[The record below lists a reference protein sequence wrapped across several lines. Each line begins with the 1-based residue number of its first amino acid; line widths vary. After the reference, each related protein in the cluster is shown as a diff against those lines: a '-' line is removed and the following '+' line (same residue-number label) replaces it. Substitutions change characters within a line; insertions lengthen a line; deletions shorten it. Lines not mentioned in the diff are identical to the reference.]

1 MKTEIISVFFY
12 HKYFVNKCR
21 KVSTS
26 SFLRSYYKS
35 KNGVKILG
43 SG

>member
-12 HKYFVNKCR
+12 HKCFVNKCR

-26 SFLRSYYKS
+26 SFLGSYYKS
-35 KNGVKILG
+35 KNGVKILVTG
-43 SG
+43 